1 MWPEGLLWFDVV
13 CPQGRVAGGLVVN
26 GGTFKRGSP
35 VGEVTEGVVLLLGL
49 SLPVSLRGAVVA
61 LPEQSCHVTVL

>member
-1 MWPEGLLWFDVV
+1 MWFVPKDAW
-13 CPQGRVAGGLVVN
+13 AGGLVVN

-49 SLPVSLRGAVVA
+49 SLPVSLRAAVVA
-61 LPEQSCHVTVL
+61 LPKQSCHVT